1 MKTGRII
8 SIIMACVLCLTAAV
22 SFAGCAEKSEQYTVG
37 ICQLVKHDA
46 LDAATQGFKDALT
59 EEFGDSVKFLEQNA
73 QGEATACTTIVN
85 DFVTKKVDLI
95 MANATPALQAAADST
110 QDIPVLGTSI
120 TEYSVALGLDNFN
133 GTVGTNISGTSDLAP
148 LSEQAAMLVELFP
161 EAKNVGMLFCSA
173 EANSRYKVDV
183 VTSELSAKGITC
195 TEYSISDSNDVA
207 AVATACAAASDV
219 IYIPTDNTAASCA
232 STIDGAIGDTP
243 VIAGEEG
250 ICSGCGVAT
259 LSISYYDLGVKTGEM
274 AIAILKGESKVSEMP
289 IEYANAT
296 KKYNAD
302 KCGALGITVPSDYVA
317 IEK

>member
-173 EANSRYKVDV
+173 EANSRYQVDV

-195 TEYSISDSNDVA
+195 TEYSFSDSNDVA

-250 ICSGCGVAT
+250 IC
-259 LSISYYDLGVKTGEM
+259 
-274 AIAILKGESKVSEMP
+274 
-289 IEYANAT
+289 
-296 KKYNAD
+296 
-302 KCGALGITVPSDYVA
+302 
-317 IEK
+317 